1 MAFFDE
7 SIRSLQ
13 NIHPVSV
20 EFRLLT
26 QEIRLGVPLEQALEN
41 MNSRLGSDDFELVAT
56 AVLTA
61 RQTGGELTGTLE
73 RVAALIRERVK
84 IANKVRALTAV
95 GRLQA
100 IIIAAMPFFLL
111 YMMTRVSPELMGEFL
126 HSFAGVMAVILVVIL
141 DLLGFLWIRKI
152 TTIEV

>member
-1 MAFFDE
+1 M
-7 SIRSLQ
+7 
-13 NIHPVSV
+13 
-20 EFRLLT
+20 
-26 QEIRLGVPLEQALEN
+26 
-41 MNSRLGSDDFELVAT
+41 
-56 AVLTA
+56 
-61 RQTGGELTGTLE
+61 
-73 RVAALIRERVK
+73 
-84 IANKVRALTAV
+84 RALTAV